1 MIVEE
6 FNKLAALIYGFL
18 YEEEQKSREIE
29 EIADGYACCF
39 DDLIRN
45 DEEAKEF
52 ITQAARA
59 RGDCFTSDREAAA
72 AAMAYKLLITK
83 N

>member
-1 MIVEE
+1 MIIKE
-6 FNKLAALIYGFL
+6 FNKLTGLLYGFI

-29 EIADGYACCF
+29 EIADGYACYF

-45 DEEAKEF
+45 DKDAKEF

-59 RGDCFTSDREAAA
+59 RGDCFTSDREAAS
-72 AAMAYKLLITK
+72 AAMAYRLLIEK

>member
-1 MIVEE
+1 MIIKE
-6 FNKLAALIYGFL
+6 FNKFAALIYNFI
-18 YEEEQKSREIE
+18 YEEEQNSLEIE
-29 EIADGYACCF
+29 EIADGYACYF
-39 DDLIRN
+39 DELIRN

-59 RGDCFTSDREAAA
+59 RGDCFISDREAAS
-72 AAMAYKLLITK
+72 AAMAYRLLIEK